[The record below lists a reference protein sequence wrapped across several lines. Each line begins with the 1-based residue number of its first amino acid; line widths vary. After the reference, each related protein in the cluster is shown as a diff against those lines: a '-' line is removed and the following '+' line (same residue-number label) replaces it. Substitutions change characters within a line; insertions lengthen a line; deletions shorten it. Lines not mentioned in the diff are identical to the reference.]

1 MDGYEKLEED
11 AALVLCE
18 RRSQR
23 HEMIFLFFFTT
34 FNEITRTRGRGG
46 GGESSAVMTYLS

>member
-1 MDGYEKLEED
+1 MDEYDELEED

-23 HEMIFLFFFTT
+23 HEMNFFC
-34 FNEITRTRGRGG
+34 
-46 GGESSAVMTYLS
+46 

>member
-23 HEMIFLFFFTT
+23 HEMIFPF
-34 FNEITRTRGRGG
+34 
-46 GGESSAVMTYLS
+46 